1 MCGCWVFIA
10 VVVAATMDAKC
21 VVCSGGDIDNCD
33 FFYVLD
39 VENVTMAA
47 NIALQLSS
55 LSLDTNVQF
64 TNSTRRINCGQYL

>member
-1 MCGCWVFIA
+1 MCGCWVCIA

-47 NIALQLSS
+47 NIAL
-55 LSLDTNVQF
+55 
-64 TNSTRRINCGQYL
+64 